1 LIADATSKATSP
13 ANHAVSPRL
22 RAHSTLERPL
32 SATCL
37 CGRFWPRAACS
48 PMVAVRPI
56 AACRALEKRTF
67 LDFAEWQLCLW
78 PIGSLTALGDP

>member
-37 CGRFWPRAACS
+37 CGRFWPGVSAAIAGTQRVYRYGTS
-48 PMVAVRPI
+48 ERSMNLGMQHSAGVA
-56 AACRALEKRTF
+56 
-67 LDFAEWQLCLW
+67 
-78 PIGSLTALGDP
+78 